1 MRGLVD
7 LRSDTVT
14 VPTLEMRRAMAN
26 AEVGDDVYGEDPT
39 INRLQ
44 ERSAELLG
52 KESALFV
59 PSGTMGNE
67 IAIKVHTRPGDE
79 VLIDED
85 CHIVKWELGA
95 AAMISG
101 VQLHTL
107 PSQRGL
113 VPEEEYARRIH
124 PGDDHTPSTRL
135 ICLENTHNAAGGV
148 VLPLEY
154 MRQVWDLARRHRV
167 ALHLDG
173 ARIFNAQVALGVPAK
188 ELASG
193 ADSVM
198 FCLSKG
204 LACPVGSL
212 LCGSRAF
219 IEEARRVRKILGGAM
234 RQAGVL
240 AAAGLVALETMIDRL
255 SEDHARAR
263 RLAEAIANMPGF
275 SVDMTTVQTNMVYVH
290 TEQPARRVVQ
300 QLETLGVLCLDVF
313 PHTLR
318 LVTHKDVDDA
328 DISRA
333 IDAFAKVSSAGSA

>member
-1 MRGLVD
+1 MKRLVD

-14 VPTLEMRRAMAN
+14 VPTAEMRRAMAN

-44 ERSAELLG
+44 EKAADLLG

-67 IAIKVHTRPGDE
+67 IAIKVHTHPGDE

-95 AAMISG
+95 AAFISN

-107 PSQRGL
+107 PGQRGI
-113 VPEEEYARRIH
+113 VPVEEYAKRIH
-124 PGDDHTPSTRL
+124 PGDDHTPPTRL

-154 MRQVWDLARRHRV
+154 MREVWSVAQRHGV
-167 ALHLDG
+167 AVHLDG
-173 ARIFNAQVALGVPAK
+173 ARIFNASVALGIPAK
-188 ELASG
+188 ELSAC

-204 LACPVGSL
+204 LACPVGSI
-212 LCGSRAF
+212 LCGSQAF

-234 RQAGVL
+234 RQAGIL

-255 SEDHARAR
+255 AEDHARAR
-263 RLAEAIANMPGF
+263 RLAEAIAELPGF
-275 SVDMTTVQTNMVYVH
+275 WVDMQTVQTNMVYVQ

-300 QLETLGVLCLDVF
+300 QLEVMGVLCLDVF
-313 PHTLR
+313 PHTIR
-318 LVTHKDVDDA
+318 LVTHKDVDDD
-328 DISRA
+328 DIRRA
-333 IDAFAKVSSAGSA
+333 IDAFAKVSEAGSA

>member
-1 MRGLVD
+1 
-7 LRSDTVT
+7 
-14 VPTLEMRRAMAN
+14 MRRAMAN

-44 ERSAELLG
+44 ERAAELLG
-52 KESALFV
+52 KEAALFV

-67 IAIKVHTRPGDE
+67 IAIKVHTHPGDE

-95 AAMISG
+95 AAFISN

-107 PSQRGL
+107 SHQRGM
-113 VPEEEYARRIH
+113 VPVQEYAKRIH
-124 PGDDHTPSTRL
+124 PGDDHVPPTRL

-148 VLPLEY
+148 VLPLGY
-154 MRQVWDLARRHRV
+154 MREVWELAQRHRV
-167 ALHLDG
+167 AVHLDG
-173 ARIFNAQVALGVPAK
+173 ARIFNAAIALEVPAK
-188 ELASG
+188 ELAAC

-204 LACPVGSL
+204 LACPVGSM

-234 RQAGVL
+234 RQAGIL
-240 AAAGLVALETMIDRL
+240 AAAGLVALDTTIDRL
-255 SEDHARAR
+255 AQDHARAR
-263 RLAEAIANMPGF
+263 RLAEAIANLPGF
-275 SVDMTTVQTNMVYVH
+275 SVDLETVQTNMVYVQ
-290 TEQPARRVVQ
+290 TRQPARYVVQ

-313 PHTLR
+313 AHTVR
-318 LVTHKDVDDA
+318 LVTHKDVDDE
-328 DISRA
+328 DITHA
-333 IDAFAKVSSAGSA
+333 IDAFAKVSG

>member
-1 MRGLVD
+1 MHRLVD

-14 VPTLEMRRAMAN
+14 VPTPEMRRAMAN

-44 ERSAELLG
+44 ERAAELLG

-79 VLIDED
+79 VLLDED

-95 AAMISG
+95 AAFISN

-107 PSQRGL
+107 PNQRGI
-113 VPEEEYARRIH
+113 VPVEEYAKRIH
-124 PGDDHTPSTRL
+124 PGDDHVPPTRL
-135 ICLENTHNAAGGV
+135 VCMENTHNAAGGV
-148 VLPLEY
+148 VLPLDY
-154 MRQVWDLARRHRV
+154 MRELWKLAQQHGV
-167 ALHLDG
+167 AVHLDG
-173 ARIFNAQVALGVPAK
+173 ARIFNASVALGVAAK
-188 ELASG
+188 DLSAC

-204 LACPVGSL
+204 LACPVGSV
-212 LCGSRAF
+212 LCGSQAF

-240 AAAGLVALETMIDRL
+240 AAAGLVALDSMIDRL
-255 SEDHARAR
+255 ADDHRRAR

-275 SVDMTTVQTNMVYVH
+275 SVDMATVQTNMVYVQ
-290 TEQPARRVVQ
+290 TPQPARRIVQ

-313 PHTLR
+313 PHTIR
-318 LVTHKDVDDA
+318 LVTHKDVDDE
-328 DISRA
+328 DITRA
-333 IDAFAKVSSAGSA
+333 IDAFARVASTS

>member
-1 MRGLVD
+1 MHRLVD

-14 VPTLEMRRAMAN
+14 VPTPEMRRAMAN

-44 ERSAELLG
+44 ERAAELLG
-52 KESALFV
+52 KEAALFV

-95 AAMISG
+95 AAFISN

-107 PSQRGL
+107 PNQRGI
-113 VPEEEYARRIH
+113 VPVEEYAKRIH
-124 PGDDHTPSTRL
+124 PGDDHTPPTRL

-154 MRQVWDLARRHRV
+154 MRGVWTLAQQYRV
-167 ALHLDG
+167 AVHLDG
-173 ARIFNAQVALGVPAK
+173 ARIFNAAIALDMPAK
-188 ELASG
+188 ELA
-193 ADSVM
+193 ACAHSVM

-204 LACPVGSL
+204 LACPVGSM

-234 RQAGVL
+234 RQAGIL
-240 AAAGLVALETMIDRL
+240 AAAGLVALDTMIDRL
-255 SEDHARAR
+255 AQDHARAR

-275 SVDMTTVQTNMVYVH
+275 LVDLQTVQTNMVYVQ
-290 TEQPARRVVQ
+290 TEQPAQRIVQ

-313 PHTLR
+313 PHTIR
-318 LVTHKDVDDA
+318 LVTHKDVDEE
-328 DISRA
+328 DITRA
-333 IDAFAKVSSAGSA
+333 IDAFAKVAG

>member
-1 MRGLVD
+1 MHRLVD

-14 VPTLEMRRAMAN
+14 VPTPEMRRAMAN

-44 ERSAELLG
+44 ERAAERLG
-52 KESALFV
+52 KEAALFV

-95 AAMISG
+95 AAFISN
-101 VQLHTL
+101 VQLRTL
-107 PSQRGL
+107 PNQRGI
-113 VPEEEYARRIH
+113 VPVEEYARRIH
-124 PGDDHTPSTRL
+124 PGDDHTPPTRL

-148 VLPLEY
+148 VLPLQY
-154 MRQVWDLARRHRV
+154 MREIWALAQQHGV
-167 ALHLDG
+167 AVHLDG
-173 ARIFNAQVALGVPAK
+173 ARLFNASVALGVPAR
-188 ELASG
+188 ELASC

-204 LACPVGSL
+204 LACPVGSV
-212 LCGSRAF
+212 LCGSRSF

-234 RQAGVL
+234 RQAGIL
-240 AAAGLVALETMIDRL
+240 AAAGLVALDTMIDRL
-255 SEDHARAR
+255 AQDHARAR

-275 SVDMTTVQTNMVYVH
+275 SVDLGTVQTNMVYVQ

-300 QLETLGVLCLDVF
+300 QLEMLGVLCLDIF
-313 PHTLR
+313 EHTIR

-328 DISRA
+328 GITHA
-333 IDAFAKVSSAGSA
+333 IDCFAQVAG

>member
-1 MRGLVD
+1 MKRFVD

-14 VPTLEMRRAMAN
+14 VPTPEMRRAMAN

-44 ERSAELLG
+44 EKAAELLG

-95 AAMISG
+95 AAFISN

-107 PSQRGL
+107 PSQRGI
-113 VPEEEYARRIH
+113 VPVEEYAKRIH
-124 PGDDHTPSTRL
+124 PGDDHTPPTRL

-154 MRQVWDLARRHRV
+154 MRQVRELAGRHGV
-167 ALHLDG
+167 AVHLDG
-173 ARIFNAQVALGVPAK
+173 ARIFNAQVALGVPAS
-188 ELASG
+188 ELCAC

-204 LACPVGSL
+204 LACPVGSV
-212 LCGSRAF
+212 LCSSRAF
-219 IEEARRVRKILGGAM
+219 IEEARQVRKILGGAM

-240 AAAGLVALETMIDRL
+240 AAAGLVALDTMIDRL
-255 SEDHARAR
+255 AEDHARAR

-275 SVDMTTVQTNMVYVH
+275 SVDMETVQTNMVYVQ

-300 QLETLGVLCLDVF
+300 QLEVLGVLCLDVF
-313 PHTLR
+313 PYTLR
-318 LVTHKDVDDA
+318 LVTHKDVDDEGITHA
-328 DISRA
+328 S
-333 IDAFAKVSSAGSA
+333 DAFAQVSRAS

>member
-1 MRGLVD
+1 MHRLVD

-14 VPTLEMRRAMAN
+14 VPTPEMRRAMAN

-44 ERSAELLG
+44 ERAAELLG
-52 KESALFV
+52 KEAALFV
-59 PSGTMGNE
+59 ASGTMGNE

-95 AAMISG
+95 AAFISN

-107 PSQRGL
+107 PNHRGI
-113 VPEEEYARRIH
+113 VPVEEYTKRIH
-124 PGDDHTPSTRL
+124 PGDDHVPPTRL

-154 MRQVWDLARRHRV
+154 MREIWQLAQRHSV
-167 ALHLDG
+167 AVHLDG
-173 ARIFNAQVALGVPAK
+173 ARIFNAAIALGVAAK
-188 ELASG
+188 ELAAC

-204 LACPVGSL
+204 LACPVGSM

-219 IEEARRVRKILGGAM
+219 IEESRRVRKILGGAM
-234 RQAGVL
+234 RQAGIL
-240 AAAGLVALETMIDRL
+240 AAAGLVALDTMIDRL
-255 SEDHARAR
+255 AHDHARAR

-275 SVDMTTVQTNMVYVH
+275 SVDLQTVQTNMVYVH
-290 TEQPARRVVQ
+290 TKQPARRIVQ
-300 QLETLGVLCLDVF
+300 QLEMLGVLCLDVF
-313 PHTLR
+313 PHTIR
-318 LVTHKDVDDA
+318 LVTHKDVDDTG
-328 DISRA
+328 ITHA
-333 IDAFAKVSSAGSA
+333 IDAFAKVAG

>member
-1 MRGLVD
+1 MKRFVD

-14 VPTLEMRRAMAN
+14 VPTSEMRRVMAN

-44 ERSAELLG
+44 EKAAELLG

-95 AAMISG
+95 AAFISN

-107 PSQRGL
+107 PSRRGI
-113 VPEEEYARRIH
+113 VPVEEYAKRIH
-124 PGDDHTPSTRL
+124 PGDDHTPPTRL

-154 MRQVWDLARRHRV
+154 MREVWSLAGRHGV
-167 ALHLDG
+167 AVHLDG
-173 ARIFNAQVALGVPAK
+173 ARIFNASVALGIPAK
-188 ELASG
+188 ELSAC

-204 LACPVGSL
+204 LACPVGSV
-212 LCGSRAF
+212 LCGSHAF

-240 AAAGLVALETMIDRL
+240 AAAGLVALDTMIDRL
-255 SEDHARAR
+255 AEDHDRAR

-275 SVDMTTVQTNMVYVH
+275 SVDMETVQTNMVYVQ
-290 TEQPARRVVQ
+290 TEQPARRVVR
-300 QLETLGVLCLDVF
+300 QLEVMGVLCLDVF

-318 LVTHKDVDDA
+318 LVTHKDVDDD

-333 IDAFAKVSSAGSA
+333 IDAFAKVSEAGSA

>member
-1 MRGLVD
+1 MAQIVD

-14 VPTLEMRRAMAN
+14 KPTSEMRRAMAN

-44 ERSAELLG
+44 ERSAQMLG
-52 KESALFV
+52 KEAALFV

-67 IAIKVHTRPGDE
+67 IAVKVHTRPGDE

-85 CHIVKWELGA
+85 AHIVKWELGA
-95 AAMISG
+95 AALISN

-107 PSQRGL
+107 PNQRGI
-113 VPEEEYARRIH
+113 VPVEEYARRIH
-124 PGDDHTPSTRL
+124 PGDDHTPPTRL

-154 MRQVWDLARRHRV
+154 MREVWNLAQRHGV
-167 ALHLDG
+167 AVHLDG
-173 ARIFNAQVALGVPAK
+173 ARIFNAAVALGVPASS
-188 ELASG
+188 LAEC

-204 LACPVGSL
+204 LACPVGSV
-212 LCGSRAF
+212 LCGSEAF
-219 IEEARRVRKILGGAM
+219 IEEARRIRKILGGAM
-234 RQAGVL
+234 RQAGIL
-240 AAAGLVALETMIDRL
+240 AAAGLVALDSMIERL
-255 SEDHARAR
+255 AEDHARAR
-263 RLAEAIANMPGF
+263 RLAEAIAGMPGF
-275 SVDMTTVQTNMVYVH
+275 SVDLQTVQTNMVYVQ

-313 PHTLR
+313 PHTIR
-318 LVTHKDVDDA
+318 LVTHKDVGDE
-328 DISRA
+328 DITHA
-333 IDAFAKVSSAGSA
+333 IDAFAKVAG

>member
-1 MRGLVD
+1 MRRLVD

-14 VPTLEMRRAMAN
+14 VPTPEMRRAMAN

-44 ERSAELLG
+44 ERAAELLG
-52 KESALFV
+52 KEAALFV

-67 IAIKVHTRPGDE
+67 IAIKVHTHPGDE

-95 AAMISG
+95 AAFISN

-107 PSQRGL
+107 SNQRGM
-113 VPEEEYARRIH
+113 VPVQEYAKRIH
-124 PGDDHTPSTRL
+124 PGDDHVPPTRL

-148 VLPLEY
+148 VLPLGY
-154 MRQVWDLARRHRV
+154 MREVWELAQRHRV
-167 ALHLDG
+167 AVHLDG
-173 ARIFNAQVALGVPAK
+173 ARIFNAAIALEVPAK
-188 ELASG
+188 ELAAC

-204 LACPVGSL
+204 LACPVGSM

-234 RQAGVL
+234 RQAGIL
-240 AAAGLVALETMIDRL
+240 AAAGLVALDTMIDRL
-255 SEDHARAR
+255 AQDHARAR
-263 RLAEAIANMPGF
+263 RLAEAIANLPGF
-275 SVDMTTVQTNMVYVH
+275 SVDLETVQTNMVYVQ
-290 TEQPARRVVQ
+290 TRQPARYVVQ
-300 QLETLGVLCLDVF
+300 QLEMLGVLCLDVF
-313 PHTLR
+313 AHTVR
-318 LVTHKDVDDA
+318 LVTHKDVDDE
-328 DISRA
+328 DITHA
-333 IDAFAKVSSAGSA
+333 IDAFAKVSG